1 MNLTTLKAQAE
12 AARADSVE
20 LELWRE
26 SIEPD
31 EFLRLVEVARQAS
44 FVVGGLTAKAPI
56 GVLRHAI
63 RILGAKL
70 EGIEP

>member
-12 AARADSVE
+12 AAKADSVG
-20 LELWRE
+20 LELWQME
-26 SIEPD
+26 VSPED
-31 EFLRLVEVARQAS
+31 VLRLVEVAQQAIS
-44 FVVGGLTAKAPI
+44 VVGGLNAKAPI

-70 EGIEP
+70 EGIEL

>member
-44 FVVGGLTAKAPI
+44 FVVGGLNAKAPI